1 MTTNSTVYN
10 WVRQRRSKIEII
22 KFRHNCER
30 TPSTRSKPRVIP
42 TIGDPI
48 HEAPG
53 SRQFTKKSTGYVGT
67 VQIRDYKKQPSRHIL
82 FDQTIISAEAIRR
95 YTPILSGSLT
105 LCDKGSS
112 LKRKLVVISII
123 VDRLIIDTLEC

>member
-22 KFRHNCER
+22 LFRIVNCEL
-30 TPSTRSKPRVIP
+30 TPSTRIKPSVIP

-53 SRQFTKKSTGYVGT
+53 SRQFAKKSTGYVGT
-67 VQIRDYKKQPSRHIL
+67 VQIRDYKKVPSSIF
-82 FDQTIISAEAIRR
+82 FD
-95 YTPILSGSLT
+95 
-105 LCDKGSS
+105 
-112 LKRKLVVISII
+112 
-123 VDRLIIDTLEC
+123 